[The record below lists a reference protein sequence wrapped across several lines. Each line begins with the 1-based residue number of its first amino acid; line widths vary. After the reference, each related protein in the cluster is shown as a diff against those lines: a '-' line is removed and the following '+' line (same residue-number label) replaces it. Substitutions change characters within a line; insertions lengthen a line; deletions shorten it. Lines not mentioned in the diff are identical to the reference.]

1 MDPLRSLLESI
12 NTKLDQIL
20 IVMIDNNKM
29 HSVLSTQIDNFFNSI
44 EVHDQIMTDL
54 PEDDVDEPWKDDDE
68 NENPSY
74 ES

>member
-1 MDPLRSLLESI
+1 MGPLRSLLESI